1 MVMLKAWLAKQAK
14 SSMTTEQIDVL
25 EKHGI
30 IQVLIERGFRT
41 VLEEHGI
48 IQVLIDQAIS
58 NGEIKTDDADEIDA
72 WVQNN
77 IIDR

>member
-1 MVMLKAWLAKQAK
+1 MLKAWLAKQAK
-14 SSMTTEQIDVL
+14 SSMTTEQID
-25 EKHGI
+25 
-30 IQVLIERGFRT
+30 

>member
-14 SSMTTEQIDVL
+14 SSMTTEQTD
-25 EKHGI
+25 
-30 IQVLIERGFRT
+30 

>member
-14 SSMTTEQIDVL
+14 SSMTTEQTDVL
-25 EKHGI
+25 EK
-30 IQVLIERGFRT
+30 
-41 VLEEHGI
+41 HGI

>member
-14 SSMTTEQIDVL
+14 SSMTTEQRR
-25 EKHGI
+25 G
-30 IQVLIERGFRT
+30 LIK
-41 VLEEHGI
+41 L
-48 IQVLIDQAIS
+48 LIDQAIS

>member
-1 MVMLKAWLAKQAK
+1 MLKAWLAKQAK
-14 SSMTTEQIDVL
+14 SSMTTEQTDVL
-25 EKHGI
+25 EK
-30 IQVLIERGFRT
+30 
-41 VLEEHGI
+41 HGI

>member
-1 MVMLKAWLAKQAK
+1 MLKAWLAKQAK
-14 SSMTTEQIDVL
+14 SSMTTEQTD
-25 EKHGI
+25 
-30 IQVLIERGFRT
+30 

>member
-1 MVMLKAWLAKQAK
+1 MLKAWLAKQAK
-14 SSMTTEQIDVL
+14 SSMTTEQID
-25 EKHGI
+25 
-30 IQVLIERGFRT
+30 

-72 WVQNN
+72 RVQNN

>member
-14 SSMTTEQIDVL
+14 SSMTTEQID
-25 EKHGI
+25 
-30 IQVLIERGFRT
+30 

>member
-14 SSMTTEQIDVL
+14 SSMTTEQID
-25 EKHGI
+25 
-30 IQVLIERGFRT
+30 

-72 WVQNN
+72 RVQNN